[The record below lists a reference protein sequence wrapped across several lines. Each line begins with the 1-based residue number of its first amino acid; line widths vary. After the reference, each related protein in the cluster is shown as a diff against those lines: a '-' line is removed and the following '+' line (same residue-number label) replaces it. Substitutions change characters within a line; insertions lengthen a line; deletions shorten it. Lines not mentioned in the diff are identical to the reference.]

1 MLTPGVGDDESE
13 TPSWLKRAES
23 KIIDRTPLNDIP
35 TPNTMF
41 RMMCT
46 MQQQMQQMQQQTQKQ
61 MALMK
66 QRDHVMAAIAG
77 LVTDGPARAS
87 SVVIASVWRR
97 VVAMRVLRRAQANA
111 TRLQSN
117 FRGRRGRMQF
127 RAQKKAATTLE
138 ACGRRMICVA
148 AYAKARLAATT
159 LQVAS
164 RRRAAQHMF
173 AAVKAHAALL
183 QAVVRSRSNRRA
195 FLRKLGAAKMIQA
208 HVRQYATLLHD
219 CRRSKSALTLR
230 SVKLGVEN
238 HQLRNEL
245 KELRKMKEDA
255 STSDHRV
262 HRYILEEKTALQ
274 GTINWLRK
282 EVEAKDEL
290 IRAQMQLIA
299 KDKELITKD
308 KVLNEDASA
317 ALLKG
322 LEDLRAH
329 AISRMIVQEGVDV
342 GVNNANLMKL
352 EDATASLPHQS
363 TAVWEEYDG
372 TAKQWVKAPTCKCF
386 QNAPTSMS
394 LCGDLEVKTECLG
407 TYFLAP
413 QRTAHGKP
421 VWKHATEDRW
431 IAWASDG
438 KWKVQPGVHVGGV
451 NALGFMKL
459 EDTTASLPHQSTAVW
474 EVYDGKAKQW
484 VKAPTCKCFRDVPTS
499 MSLCGELKV
508 KTECLGTYF
517 LAPQRI
523 ANGKPVWKHATED
536 RWIAWASDGKWMG
549 PGEGEVGEELITKDK
564 VLNEDARAA
573 LLKGRVSADMVKI
586 TVRTVKEDQYDID
599 VATSDT
605 APSPAPA
612 PAPPAPVEQQH
623 FSPAEEE
630 KLSMLEAMGFPREMA
645 VAALRA
651 AFGDA
656 DRAVQYLMD
665 GIPDDLT
672 AAIEAGVEQ
681 GLLARE
687 LSDAESRIERLAE
700 QLAHT
705 QRRLGAL
712 KLKLRSGNT
721 FHCSTGEPSERLHFT
736 RV

>member
-23 KIIDRTPLNDIP
+23 KINERTPLNDIP

-127 RAQKKAATTLE
+127 RAQKKAAAMLE

-173 AAVKAHAALL
+173 AVVKAHAARL

-208 HVRQYATLLHD
+208 HVRRYATLLHD

-245 KELRKMKEDA
+245 KELRKMKEDTSISALTLRAVNHQLRNELKEQRKMKEDA

-290 IRAQMQLIA
+290 ILAQMQLIA

-372 TAKQWVKAPTCKCF
+372 TAKQWVKAPTCKC
-386 QNAPTSMS
+386 
-394 LCGDLEVKTECLG
+394 
-407 TYFLAP
+407 
-413 QRTAHGKP
+413 
-421 VWKHATEDRW
+421 
-431 IAWASDG
+431 
-438 KWKVQPGVHVGGV
+438 
-451 NALGFMKL
+451 
-459 EDTTASLPHQSTAVW
+459 
-474 EVYDGKAKQW
+474 
-484 VKAPTCKCFRDVPTS
+484 
-499 MSLCGELKV
+499 
-508 KTECLGTYF
+508 
-517 LAPQRI
+517 
-523 ANGKPVWKHATED
+523 
-536 RWIAWASDGKWMG
+536 
-549 PGEGEVGEELITKDK
+549 
-564 VLNEDARAA
+564 
-573 LLKGRVSADMVKI
+573 
-586 TVRTVKEDQYDID
+586 
-599 VATSDT
+599 
-605 APSPAPA
+605 
-612 PAPPAPVEQQH
+612 
-623 FSPAEEE
+623 
-630 KLSMLEAMGFPREMA
+630 
-645 VAALRA
+645 
-651 AFGDA
+651 
-656 DRAVQYLMD
+656 
-665 GIPDDLT
+665 
-672 AAIEAGVEQ
+672 
-681 GLLARE
+681 
-687 LSDAESRIERLAE
+687 
-700 QLAHT
+700 
-705 QRRLGAL
+705 
-712 KLKLRSGNT
+712 
-721 FHCSTGEPSERLHFT
+721 
-736 RV
+736 